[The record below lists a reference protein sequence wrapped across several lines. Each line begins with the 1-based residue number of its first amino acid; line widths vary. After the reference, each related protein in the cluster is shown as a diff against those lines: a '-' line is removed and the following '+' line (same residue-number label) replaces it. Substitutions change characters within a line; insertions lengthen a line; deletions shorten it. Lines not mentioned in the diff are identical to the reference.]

1 MKSSRALSST
11 SSSGRWPFCSSKL
24 LAALRDV
31 KISVSCQHMSNIRKI
46 AEGKAPRPE
55 QQRRLLVDACNS
67 LQLQLLHLI
76 CWETF
81 VFYLDVEVESLQTLQ
96 QVSLALFGGVG
107 HKLHGHG
114 RLP

>member
-1 MKSSRALSST
+1 MPTTAY
-11 SSSGRWPFCSSKL
+11 
-24 LAALRDV
+24 
-31 KISVSCQHMSNIRKI
+31 
-46 AEGKAPRPE
+46 
-55 QQRRLLVDACNS
+55 
-67 LQLQLLHLI
+67 QLKLLHLI